1 MTGLVPALGTP
12 PVDDGDKLMRPIRT
26 GISKARLLVVLAPL
40 ALAGCVPG
48 AYVHDY
54 PQDDYYYGS
63 YGSYG
68 SGGAYYRGPYSNY
81 YGYPGYYGSSYY
93 GSSYYYRPRV
103 VYYDHDHD
111 DRDCRHESHRDRRQY
126 DDRDRYDRGR
136 YRDERDTDRAGPTP
150 HRLPPTG
157 AAPLRRT
164 PSVAPPQAS
173 GPPPKAA
180 RTSNPCAAGQ
190 RNCGSPGKAPEV
202 RSEDKS
208 DRNSRD
214 YPGDRRR

>member
-1 MTGLVPALGTP
+1 MVPALGTQR
-12 PVDDGDKLMRPIRT
+12 VDDGDKLMRPIRT
-26 GISKARLLVVLAPL
+26 GISKARLFAVLAPL

-54 PQDDYYYGS
+54 PQDGYYYGS
-63 YGSYG
+63 GGS
-68 SGGAYYRGPYSNY
+68 YYRGPNSDYYSNY
-81 YGYPGYYGSSYY
+81 YGHPGYY

-126 DDRDRYDRGR
+126 DDRDRHDRGR
-136 YRDERDTDRAGPTP
+136 YRDERDSDRAVPAP
-150 HRLPPTG
+150 HRLPPPG
-157 AAPLRRT
+157 ATPMRRT
-164 PSVAPPQAS
+164 PRAAPPQAS

-180 RTSNPCAAGQ
+180 STSNPCAGQ

-202 RSEDKS
+202 KSEVKS
-208 DRNSRD
+208 DRNSKD